1 MSTTAMT
8 QTEALTEVANI
19 IGRDSTS
26 LSADQATLYSTRIKQ
41 WLYWSHLTI
50 ARAYAFPELDQDP
63 ITYGLST
70 STNVYTLAT
79 LGLTSC
85 RQVLGV
91 TYIDGT
97 ASYKVPQ
104 KLWRTFEEDYPYVA
118 GQTADKPKCYTLWG
132 QRLEFNRLPI
142 SANNIQIRYNKLPTD
157 YASAGAASVYI
168 NKDDVIIAGAVA
180 HAYIA
185 LQEND
190 DAGTWSKIFAGRLQ
204 QAIGHQ
210 LEAGDWEP
218 EGRAFDFASQRPSF
232 GSAEAN
238 PLIFFNP

>member
-1 MSTTAMT
+1 MSISAMT

-26 LSADQATLYSTRIKQ
+26 LSADQVTAYSTRIKQ

-63 ITYGLST
+63 VTYTLST
-70 STNVYTLAT
+70 STNVYTFTT
-79 LGLTSC
+79 LGLTSV
-85 RQVLGV
+85 RQILGV

-97 ASYKVPQ
+97 SSYKIPQ
-104 KLWRTFEEDYPYVA
+104 KLWRSFAEDHPYVA
-118 GQTADKPKCYTLWG
+118 GYTTNKPREYTIWG
-132 QRLEFNRLPI
+132 QRVEFERIPV
-142 SANNIQIRYNKLPTD
+142 SANNVQIRYNKLPTD
-157 YASAGAASVYI
+157 YTSASAASVYI

-185 LQEND
+185 LQESD
-190 DAGTWSKIFAGRLQ
+190 DAGTWAKIFAGRLQ

-218 EGRAFDFASQRPSF
+218 EGRAFDYAGQRPSF
-232 GSAEAN
+232 GATEAN
-238 PLIFFNP
+238 PLAFFNL